1 MTNCQKIRLGQ
12 SVPNNKLAQS
22 GFSLLEVLI
31 TMLIILI
38 GLFGIAALQGKA
50 QVAELESYQ
59 RAQALIL
66 LSDIEDR
73 INLNREAATCF
84 NFTTDTA
91 GGTPFIGATGTGHLG
106 APTCT
111 ASSAAYNTQ
120 VINTIMDPDKNNQ
133 NDLDSLLRG
142 ATERKAVS
150 SICEDNPNDCYGA
163 LIGARACIS
172 YDASKEVGSPAVAGT
187 GLYTI
192 AISWQGLADLATPS
206 INCANGLYGTEPK
219 RRTVSTTLRIAD
231 IN

>member
-1 MTNCQKIRLGQ
+1 MNTIQGQ
-12 SVPNNKLAQS
+12 PAQS

-31 TMLIILI
+31 TLLIVLI

-50 QVAELESYQ
+50 QLAELESYQ

-84 NFTTDTA
+84 NFTTNTA
-91 GGTPFIGATGTGHLG
+91 SGAPFIGATGTGHLG

-120 VINTIMDPDKNNQ
+120 VINTINAMN
-133 NDLDSLLRG
+133 SLLQGSAESLGGSSVG
-142 ATERKAVS
+142 AMV
-150 SICEDNPNDCYGA
+150 
-163 LIGARACIS
+163 GARACIS
-172 YDASKEVGSPAVAGT
+172 YDASTEVGTPAVAGT

-192 AISWQGLADLATPS
+192 AVSWQAMAELTTPTA
-206 INCANGLYGTEPK
+206 NCANGLYGTETK

>member
-1 MTNCQKIRLGQ
+1 MNTIQGQ
-12 SVPNNKLAQS
+12 PAQS

-31 TMLIILI
+31 TLLIVLI

-50 QVAELESYQ
+50 QLAELESYQ

-106 APTCT
+106 TPTCT

-120 VINTIMDPDKNNQ
+120 VINTINAMN
-133 NDLDSLLRG
+133 SLLQGSAESLGGSSVG
-142 ATERKAVS
+142 AMV
-150 SICEDNPNDCYGA
+150 
-163 LIGARACIS
+163 GARACIS
-172 YDASKEVGSPAVAGT
+172 YDASTEVGTPAVAGT

-192 AISWQGLADLATPS
+192 AVSWQAMAELTTPTA
-206 INCANGLYGTEPK
+206 NCANGLYGTETK